1 MTKDIARLFSLVK
14 YSASDGSLRRVS
26 NNKPVYLEIR
36 NKLPYMTVE
45 GARINARRAVI
56 ALMTGKW
63 PDPQEY
69 RFIGDDPKDL
79 RWELFYPR
87 RERGKKACRK
97 CGVLLPLRH
106 FHRNPQRTDNRG
118 SYCKDCL
125 RNKDQKGYEASRVA
139 ALAKKY
145 NIPRD
150 AYTTMVASQDNK
162 CAVCGEQCRSGRR
175 LAVDHC
181 HKSGKVRGLLC
192 RSCNVGLG
200 HFKDDPKLLL
210 LAAKY
215 LLRT

>member
-14 YSASDGSLRRVS
+14 YSASDGVLRRVS

-36 NKLPYMTVE
+36 HGLPYMTVE
-45 GARINARRAVI
+45 GARINARRTVI

-63 PDPQEY
+63 PDPHEY
-69 RFIGDDPKDL
+69 RFVGDDPKDL
-79 RWELFYPR
+79 RWELFHPR
-87 RERGKKACRK
+87 RERGKKACRT

-106 FHRNPQRTDNRG
+106 FHKNPQRTDKRG

-125 RNKDQKGYEASRVA
+125 RHKDKANNNRHRARTLS
-139 ALAKKY
+139 KKY
-145 NIPRD
+145 GLPEVEYVR
-150 AYTTMVASQDNK
+150 MVKVQDNK
-162 CAVCGEQCRSGRR
+162 CAVCKEQCASGRH

-181 HKSGKVRGLLC
+181 HESGKVRGLLC

-200 HFKDDPKLLL
+200 HFKDNPKLLL

-215 LLRT
+215 LLKT